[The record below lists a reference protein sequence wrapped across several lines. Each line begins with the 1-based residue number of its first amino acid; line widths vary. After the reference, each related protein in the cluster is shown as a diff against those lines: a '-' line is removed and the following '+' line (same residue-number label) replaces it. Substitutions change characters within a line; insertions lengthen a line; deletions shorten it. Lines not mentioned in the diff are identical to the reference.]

1 MHSCDCVLLCEL
13 HSSHTQ
19 LPTTHTAV
27 CLLPVTPGRQVNLLF
42 VRCILLQT
50 VSFLMLPPLLSQL
63 VVVWRHVTG
72 DKKPVSVA
80 ETVTRYD
87 LLEAINAN
95 GLLYFLLANLLTG
108 AVNLSTVTMSAST
121 SLALTEL
128 TVYVL
133 TLSLVVSTLYVH
145 TTRLKFWWI
154 CTHYQHLLT
163 TWLLRDESDLHLN
176 TNTRYVLLDS

>member
-1 MHSCDCVLLCEL
+1 
-13 HSSHTQ
+13 
-19 LPTTHTAV
+19 
-27 CLLPVTPGRQVNLLF
+27 
-42 VRCILLQT
+42 
-50 VSFLMLPPLLSQL
+50 
-63 VVVWRHVTG
+63 
-72 DKKPVSVA
+72 VSVA

-145 TTRLKFWWI
+145 TTRLKFW
-154 CTHYQHLLT
+154 
-163 TWLLRDESDLHLN
+163 
-176 TNTRYVLLDS
+176 